1 MGIHNSEIQ
10 CRGNSVYWKTRKLGT
25 IYPSESTFR
34 SVSRTEDNLFYLFG
48 GGRLGV
54 NRELLYLLKELD
66 IKYVEIQF
74 CDETLKTSI
83 SKYLRGIP
91 LPKKYCSDIVDLQL
105 FLRPDQITLDEN
117 EPKNQIAKSDKQ
129 LSLQL
134 GEV

>member
-1 MGIHNSEIQ
+1 MQQITFS
-10 CRGNSVYWKTRKLGT
+10 GNTVYWKTRKLG
-25 IYPSESTFR
+25 IIISGESKFR
-34 SVSRTEDNLFYLFG
+34 SISRTKDNLFYLFG

-74 CDETLKTSI
+74 CDETLRTTI

-91 LPKKYCSDIVDLQL
+91 LPKKYCSDSTDLQL